1 MTIDQ
6 FNQAKRIEEEAGKL
20 MHCLKCCKDTINP
33 KRVIDIAP
41 TTKPPY
47 CLNEVPVFELPL
59 DISEAVMTKAIEL
72 LTERIKEL
80 EEEFKQL

>member
-6 FNQAKRIEEEAGKL
+6 FNQAKKIEEEGGEL
-20 MHCLKCCKDTINP
+20 MHCLKCCNATIGMRQTINVTP
-33 KRVIDIAP
+33 SVS
-41 TTKPPY
+41 
-47 CLNEVPVFELPL
+47 LPA
-59 DISEAVMTKAIEL
+59 DISDVIMTKAIEL

>member
-6 FNQAKRIEEEAGKL
+6 FNQAKRIEDEAGRL
-20 MHCLKCCKDTINP
+20 MHCLKCCKATIDMKQTINVTP
-33 KRVIDIAP
+33 SA
-41 TTKPPY
+41 
-47 CLNEVPVFELPL
+47 ELPL
-59 DISEAVMTKAIEL
+59 DIGEAIMAKAVEL

>member
-6 FNQAKRIEEEAGKL
+6 FNQAKRIEEEVGEL
-20 MHCLKCCKDTINP
+20 MHCLKCCKAAINP
-33 KRVIDIAP
+33 KRIIDIAP
-41 TTKPPY
+41 TTEPY
-47 CLNEVPVFELPL
+47 CLDEIPVFKLPL
-59 DISEAVMTKAIEL
+59 DISEAIMTKAIEL

>member
-6 FNQAKRIEEEAGKL
+6 FNQAKKIEEEVGEL
-20 MHCLKCCKDTINP
+20 MHCLKCCKATIGMRQTINVTP
-33 KRVIDIAP
+33 SVS
-41 TTKPPY
+41 
-47 CLNEVPVFELPL
+47 LPA
-59 DISEAVMTKAIEL
+59 DISDVIMTKAIEL